1 MTYSNRP
8 LTAVLQARDSHDVET
23 LCAALSDTDP
33 KVRRLAVHSLL
44 KLGSPKAVDPLMR
57 LARDSSDLQLRLL
70 AINAVAA
77 AGGAGRTSDLVQLA
91 KSPNPLDVRV
101 NAISAL
107 IDLRIPQAERLLAE
121 LVESDELTR
130 NSGRFQFRRA
140 RLRWA
145 LSKLVE
151 LEAVDAIPSIERVLP
166 LLDFRDRLRGRR
178 AIRKLQPHRK

>member
-1 MTYSNRP
+1 M
-8 LTAVLQARDSHDVET
+8 LQARDSHDVET

-130 NSGRFQFRRA
+130 NSGRFQFQRA